1 MLAFERRICKTAPA
15 QLLGAQNAP
24 IKTRFDGP
32 RFVPVFR
39 LRGGRRQLRQCRSNV
54 SRRIRKLEQDVG
66 AQLMR
71 RTTRRMSLTETGALF
86 YERCAVIGADVEE
99 ARKALH
105 SLHASVRGPLH
116 VSCPPMVG
124 RIYFAPLFAEFC
136 LKYPDVAL
144 HVTLKNNVIDLVG
157 EGVDVALRLTD
168 EPGSTVVARE
178 LARIDWIFCA
188 SPKYLRANG
197 VPKVPEDLAR
207 HAWLGQRGR
216 LALEMTRGTEH
227 RRVVVSSRLE
237 CTDFSFL
244 CEAAVAG
251 LGIGF
256 LPSYVA
262 SDALRRGKLRTVLD
276 DFRLSQ
282 SPGDSLYAITLA
294 TRFPPPQVRALLEF
308 LKERFAP
315 RAPWEH
321 AGTGGR
327 TRPEASP
334 KGKRRG

>member
-1 MLAFERRICKTAPA
+1 MDLESFLFFASVVDAGSFVNAARR
-15 QLLGAQNAP
+15 LG
-24 IKTRFDGP
+24 ID
-32 RFVPVFR
+32 
-39 LRGGRRQLRQCRSNV
+39 RSNV
-54 SRRIRKLEQDVG
+54 SRRIRKLELDVG

-86 YERCAVIGADVEE
+86 YERCAVIGAEVEE

-116 VSCPPMVG
+116 VSCPPVVG

-144 HVTLKNNVIDLVG
+144 HVTLKNVVDQVG
-157 EGVDVALRLTD
+157 EGVDVALRLID
-168 EPGSTVVARE
+168 EPGATVVARE

-188 SPKYLRANG
+188 SQKYLRANG
-197 VPKVPEDLAR
+197 LPKVPEDLVQ

-216 LALEMTRGTEH
+216 LALEMTRGVEH
-227 RRVVVSSRLE
+227 RRAVVSSRLE
-237 CTDFSFL
+237 CSDYSFL

-251 LGIGF
+251 LGIAL
-256 LPSYVA
+256 LPSYIA

-282 SPGDSLYAITLA
+282 SPGNRLYVITLA
-294 TRFPPPQVRALLEF
+294 TRFPLPQVRALIEF
-308 LKERFAP
+308 LKDKFTP
-315 RAPWEH
+315 RAPWEL
-321 AGTGGR
+321 GEKGGR
-327 TRPEASP
+327 TPPRASP
-334 KGKRRG
+334 RRKNRG